1 MTDHA
6 TPNLP
11 SRSFSATQQF
21 YAALGFTTTWQ
32 DEHWMIMVSGS
43 VVLEFF
49 PHPELDPYGSWFS
62 CCLRL
67 DDVEAFYRLLQ
78 AAGIPEKCTD
88 FPRIH
93 PPKMQPWGLKM
104 GALVDP
110 DGTLIRLIEN
120 EKKADQQA

>member
-1 MTDHA
+1 MSNYA

-11 SRSFSATQQF
+11 SRDFTQTQRF
-21 YAALGFTTTWQ
+21 YAALGFTTTWL
-32 DEHWMIMVSGS
+32 DEQWLIMVADGM
-43 VVLEFF
+43 VLEFF
-49 PHPELDPYGSWFS
+49 PHAELDPYSSGFS

-67 DDVEAFYRLLQ
+67 DDVEAFYHRLQ

-93 PPKMQPWGLKM
+93 PPKMQLWGVKM

-110 DGTLIRLIEN
+110 DGTLLRLIEN
-120 EKKADQQA
+120 EGKGA